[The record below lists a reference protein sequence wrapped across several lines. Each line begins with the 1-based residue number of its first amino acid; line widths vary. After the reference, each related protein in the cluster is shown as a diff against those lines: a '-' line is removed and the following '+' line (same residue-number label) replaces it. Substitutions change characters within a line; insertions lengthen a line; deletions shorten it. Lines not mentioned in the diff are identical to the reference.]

1 MLVQKGNIVD
11 LEQQRVYFGEICY
24 DLKGVVSVLEI
35 SSEVEGEL
43 FVMPGFVDSH
53 VHIESSMLVPSEFA
67 KVSVQFGVVAT
78 VSDPHEIANVLGVSG
93 MEYMR
98 KNGLDSGFKFFFG
111 VPSCVPAVSFDRS
124 GFVLDSKI
132 VDELLASGNYYY
144 LAEMMNFPGVVS
156 EDEDV
161 LAKIESALGRGLKV
175 DGHAPGL
182 IGDDLLKYVKSGIT
196 SDHECMSVDEAELKV
211 KLGMKI
217 QIREGSAAKNFD
229 SLIDIAKKYPDMVML
244 CSDDCHPDDLLDEYF
259 LKQVKR
265 AILAGVDFFDV
276 MKISNYNAVKHYGL
290 PVGLLQKG
298 DPADFIVVDNLKD
311 LNILKTVIEGTVVY
325 EKGTS
330 KCNDVAVEVVNNFC
344 ENYIDLNDISV
355 FYESHSSVDVKV
367 ISTIEGELYTKKDIC
382 SLDVV
387 SNAVLASPDKDVLKI
402 VVLNRY
408 MKAKPSVGFI
418 KGFGLKKGAICSS
431 VSHDS
436 HNIVAVGVDDE
447 SIVKVVNGVVNAKGG
462 LAYADDDIFEILEL
476 PVAGIM
482 SDSSAEVVASKYRHL
497 LEVAQRS
504 GSKMK
509 APFMTMAFMSLV
521 VIPELKISDQG
532 LFDVVAFKPTSLFE
546 NERK

>member
-1 MLVQKGNIVD
+1 MLVQRGNIVD
-11 LEQQRVYFGEICY
+11 LERKRVYFGEFYY
-24 DLKGVVSVLEI
+24 DSKGIVSVLEI
-35 SSEVEGEL
+35 SPEIEGEL

-67 KVSVQFGVVAT
+67 KVSVRFGVVAT

-98 KNGLDSGFKFFFG
+98 RNGLSSGFKFFFG
-111 VPSCVPAVSFDRS
+111 VPSCVPAAGFDRS
-124 GFVLDSKI
+124 GFILDSEV
-132 VDELLASGNYYY
+132 VDKLLASGNYYY

-156 EDEDV
+156 GDVEV
-161 LAKIESALGRGLKV
+161 LAKIKSALSRGLKV
-175 DGHAPGL
+175 DGHAPCL
-182 IGDDLLKYVKSGIT
+182 VGDDLLRYVQSGIT
-196 SDHECMSVDEAELKV
+196 SDHECMSAEEAELKV

-229 SLIDIAKKYPDMVML
+229 SLIDVAKKYPDMVML
-244 CSDDCHPDDLLDEYF
+244 CSDDCHPDDLLNEYF

-265 AILAGVDFFDV
+265 AILSGLDFFDA
-276 MKISNYNAVKHYGL
+276 MKIANYNAIKHYGL

-298 DPADFIVVDNLKD
+298 DPADFIVVDNLTD
-311 LNILKTVIEGTVVY
+311 LNVLKTVIDGTVVY
-325 EKGTS
+325 EIGTS
-330 KCNDVAVEVVNNFC
+330 KCNDVAVEVVNNFY
-344 ENYIDLNDISV
+344 ENYIGLGDISV
-355 FYESHSSVDVKV
+355 SHEGGSEVDVKV
-367 ISTIEGELYTKKDIC
+367 ISTIEGELYTKKEVC
-382 SLDVV
+382 SLNVV
-387 SNAVLASPDKDVLKI
+387 GSTVLASPENDILKI

-408 MKAKPSVGFI
+408 VNAKPSVGFI

-436 HNIVAVGVDDE
+436 HNIVAVGVDDD

-497 LEVAQRS
+497 LEVAQSS

-532 LFDVVAFKPTSLFE
+532 LFDVVAFKPTSIFE